1 MFMMDEIPLILL
13 TADSDL
19 ISNHLIVIIKK
30 CAQKHLLACSWTF
43 QRFSVASSF

>member
-13 TADSDL
+13 IADSDL
-19 ISNHLIVIIKK
+19 ISNHLIVFIKK
-30 CAQKHLLACSWTF
+30 CAQKHLLAYSWKF